1 MKWKIWPVSKR
12 KESEIKK
19 KDKDKRDVKEDW
31 MKKKNKNSTF
41 PVWAQKVLGTESWI
55 LKRGTNWV
63 GEGTCCTK
71 KNLTKLYLV
80 GKAPMSG
87 GPY

>member
-1 MKWKIWPVSKR
+1 MK
-12 KESEIKK
+12 E
-19 KDKDKRDVKEDW
+19 
-31 MKKKNKNSTF
+31 KNKNSTF
-41 PVWAQKVLGTESWI
+41 QTWKIPVQAWKVLGTKSWI

-80 GKAPMSG
+80 GKASMSG
-87 GPY
+87 PYQCKV